1 MRKVIFAV
9 TAALAAL
16 ATVPADPARADNT
29 KVAQVDVQ
37 IDPGGPDRVYRERRD
52 DPDVSVGVG
61 PGVRVRPGQNCRE
74 VSTTVEDDDG
84 RSVTRRERRCD

>member
-29 KVAQVDVQ
+29 KWRKLTFRSIPADLTVCTGK
-37 IDPGGPDRVYRERRD
+37 GG
-52 DPDVSVGVG
+52 
-61 PGVRVRPGQNCRE
+61 
-74 VSTTVEDDDG
+74 TILT
-84 RSVTRRERRCD
+84 